1 VTVTYGDYAERIDA
15 MTFYDLYDIKEA
27 ELERQNRE
35 LKKQKRSGRAT
46 G

>member
-1 VTVTYGDYAERIDA
+1 

-35 LKKQKRSGRAT
+35 LKKQKRAKA
-46 G
+46 